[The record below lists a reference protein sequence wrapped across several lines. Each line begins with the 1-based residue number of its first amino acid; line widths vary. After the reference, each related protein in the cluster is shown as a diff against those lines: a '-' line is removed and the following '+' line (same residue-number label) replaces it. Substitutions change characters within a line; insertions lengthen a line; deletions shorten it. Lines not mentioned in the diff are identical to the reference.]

1 MLWSALLLPPPS
13 DGAELPIESPATLQ
27 ALAIWA
33 LQFTPRVA
41 LADDAGLMEVA
52 GSVRLFGGRRA
63 LRDKVWGEGQE
74 LGVGQLAW
82 APNSLAA
89 LALARAGRENGLR
102 GPLESLLDTL
112 PMTVLSAVRP
122 HALTLAHIGCRT
134 LGDVRAL
141 PRGGM
146 ARRFDK
152 TLLTALDQAYG
163 LAPEVHEWVG
173 LPETFE
179 ARLELMF
186 RVDEAPALLT
196 GARRLLLQMGG
207 WLAARHSGVTAFTL
221 HWAHDV
227 MRSREAGE
235 GGALTVGTAES
246 TRNVEHLC
254 RLLAE
259 HLAKVELAAP
269 VGDLRLTADTVQRL
283 TEASAS
289 LLPDNAVHQG
299 ETLHLVLERL
309 AARLGPER
317 VLRPVLIEDHRQEWM
332 CRWQAAPLTL
342 PRKPAPGA
350 QRAWGVE
357 SEKAPQRGQFLPD
370 LPPHSPAMGQKSGEK
385 WTAAAPLQPT
395 TPKPGGLLWPQPT
408 FVLPLPLR
416 LAMRGNRPIYQG
428 ELQLLAGPQR
438 VEGGWWDR
446 VASVS
451 DEEDGATTRHVARDY
466 WVALSALAGVL
477 WVFQTR
483 LDHEPAWYL
492 HGHFA

>member
-1 MLWSALLLPPPS
+1 M
-13 DGAELPIESPATLQ
+13 Q
-27 ALAIWA
+27 AVAIWA

-41 LADDAGLMEVA
+41 FADGAVLMEVA
-52 GSVRLFGGRRA
+52 ASVRLFGGKRA
-63 LRDKVWGEGQE
+63 LRDRVWGEGQE

-102 GPLESLLDTL
+102 GPLEVLLDQL

-152 TLLTALDQAYG
+152 TLLHALDQAYG
-163 LAPEVHEWVG
+163 LAPEVHTWVD

-179 ARLELMF
+179 ARLELAF
-186 RVDEAPALLT
+186 RVDEASALLF
-196 GARRLLLQMGG
+196 GARRLLLQMCG

-221 HWAHDV
+221 FWAHDV

-235 GGALTVGTAES
+235 GGHLTVGTAEP
-246 TRNVEHLC
+246 TRDVEHLC

-269 VGDLRLTADTVQRL
+269 VGDLRLSADTVHRL

-317 VLRPVLIEDHRQEWM
+317 VLRPVLVEDHRQEWM
-332 CRWQAAPLTL
+332 CRWQAAPLAL
-342 PRKPAPGA
+342 PRKPAP
-350 QRAWGVE
+350 E
-357 SEKAPQRGQFLPD
+357 PD
-370 LPPHSPAMGQKSGEK
+370 L
-385 WTAAAPLQPT
+385 
-395 TPKPGGLLWPQPT
+395 PQPT

-446 VASVS
+446 VSETPA
-451 DEEDGATTRHVARDY
+451 DEAETTRYVARDY

-483 LDHEPAWYL
+483 LDEAPAWYL

>member
-1 MLWSALLLPPPS
+1 MLWSALLLSPS
-13 DGAELPIESPATLQ
+13 SADAPRPIEPAALQ

-41 LADDAGLMEVA
+41 LADDAVLMEVEA
-52 GSVRLFGGRRA
+52 SLRLFGGRRA
-63 LRDKVWGEGQE
+63 LRDRVWSEGQE

-102 GPLESLLDTL
+102 GPLEALLDAL

-141 PRGGM
+141 PRGGI

-152 TLLTALDQAYG
+152 ALLHALDQAYG
-163 LAPEVHEWVG
+163 LAPEVHEWVQ

-179 ARLELMF
+179 ARLELVF
-186 RVDEAPALLT
+186 RVDEASALLF
-196 GARRLLLQMGG
+196 GARRLLLQMCG

-235 GGALTVGTAES
+235 GGQLTVGTAEPM
-246 TRNVEHLC
+246 RDVEHLC

-269 VGDLRLTADTVQRL
+269 VGDLRLTADTVHRL
-283 TEASAS
+283 LETSAS

-317 VLRPVLIEDHRQEWM
+317 VLRPVLGEDHRQEWM
-332 CRWQAAPLTL
+332 CRWQPAPLAL
-342 PRKPAPGA
+342 PRKPAPG
-350 QRAWGVE
+350 
-357 SEKAPQRGQFLPD
+357 
-370 LPPHSPAMGQKSGEK
+370 PA
-385 WTAAAPLQPT
+385 L
-395 TPKPGGLLWPQPT
+395 PQPT

-446 VASVS
+446 VASAP
-451 DEEDGATTRHVARDY
+451 DEDATTRHVARDY

-477 WVFQTR
+477 WIFQTR
-483 LDHEPAWYL
+483 LDEAPAWYL

>member
-1 MLWSALLLPPPS
+1 MLWSALLLPPSS
-13 DGAELPIESPATLQ
+13 DDIAPPPIEPATLQ

-41 LADDAGLMEVA
+41 LADDAVLMEVEA
-52 GSVRLFGGRRA
+52 SLRLFGGKRA
-63 LRDKVWGEGQE
+63 LRDRVWDEAQE
-74 LGVGQLAW
+74 LGVGQVAW

-102 GPLESLLDTL
+102 GPLEALLDAL

-141 PRGGM
+141 PRGGI

-152 TLLTALDQAYG
+152 TLLHALDQAYG
-163 LAPEVHEWVG
+163 LAPEVHEWVQ

-179 ARLELMF
+179 ARLELAF
-186 RVDEAPALLT
+186 RVDEASALLF
-196 GARRLLLQMGG
+196 GARRLLLQMCG

-235 GGALTVGTAES
+235 GGHLTVGTAEP
-246 TRNVEHLC
+246 TRDVEHLC

-269 VGDLRLTADTVQRL
+269 VGDLRLSADTVHRL
-283 TEASAS
+283 LETSAS

-317 VLRPVLIEDHRQEWM
+317 VLRPVLVEDHRQEWM
-332 CRWQAAPLTL
+332 CRWQAAPLAL
-342 PRKPAPGA
+342 PRKTAP
-350 QRAWGVE
+350 
-357 SEKAPQRGQFLPD
+357 
-370 LPPHSPAMGQKSGEK
+370 SPA
-385 WTAAAPLQPT
+385 L
-395 TPKPGGLLWPQPT
+395 PQPT

-416 LAMRGNRPIYQG
+416 LAMRGNRPMYQG

-446 VASVS
+446 VAGAS
-451 DEEDGATTRHVARDY
+451 EEEATTRHVARDY

-483 LDHEPAWYL
+483 LDEAPAWYL

>member
-1 MLWSALLLPPPS
+1 
-13 DGAELPIESPATLQ
+13 
-27 ALAIWA
+27 
-33 LQFTPRVA
+33 
-41 LADDAGLMEVA
+41 MEVEA
-52 GSVRLFGGRRA
+52 SLRLFGGKRA
-63 LRDKVWGEGQE
+63 LRERVWSEGQE

-89 LALARAGRENGLR
+89 LALARAGRENGVR
-102 GPLESLLDTL
+102 GPLESLLDAL

-152 TLLTALDQAYG
+152 TLLHALDQAYG
-163 LAPEVHEWVG
+163 LAPEVHEWVS

-179 ARLELMF
+179 ARLELVF
-186 RVDEAPALLT
+186 RVDEASALLF

-221 HWAHDV
+221 HWAFDV

-235 GGALTVGTAES
+235 GGQLTVGTAEP
-246 TRNVEHLC
+246 TRDVEHLC

-269 VGDLRLTADTVQRL
+269 VGDLRLTADTVHRL

-317 VLRPVLIEDHRQEWM
+317 VLRPVLLEDHRQEWM
-332 CRWQAAPLTL
+332 CRWQAAPLPL
-342 PRKPAPGA
+342 PGKTAPG
-350 QRAWGVE
+350 
-357 SEKAPQRGQFLPD
+357 
-370 LPPHSPAMGQKSGEK
+370 PA
-385 WTAAAPLQPT
+385 L
-395 TPKPGGLLWPQPT
+395 PQPT

-446 VASVS
+446 VAAVPG
-451 DEEDGATTRHVARDY
+451 DDAATRHVARDY

-483 LDHEPAWYL
+483 LDEAPAWYL

>member
-13 DGAELPIESPATLQ
+13 DDTAPRIEPALK

-41 LADDAGLMEVA
+41 LADDAVLMEVEA
-52 GSVRLFGGRRA
+52 SVRLFGGWRA
-63 LRDKVWGEGQE
+63 LRERVWAEGQE

-102 GPLESLLDTL
+102 GPLESLLDAL

-141 PRGGM
+141 PRGGI

-152 TLLTALDQAYG
+152 ALLSALDRAYG
-163 LAPEVHEWVG
+163 LAPEGHEWVA

-179 ARLELMF
+179 ARLELMQ
-186 RVDEAPALLT
+186 RVEQGPAMLF

-235 GGALTVGTAES
+235 GGALTVGTAEPM
-246 TRNVEHLC
+246 RDVEHLC

-259 HLAKVELAAP
+259 HLARVTLAAP
-269 VGDLRLTADTVQRL
+269 VGDLRLTADTVHRL
-283 TEASAS
+283 TESSAS

-317 VLRPVLIEDHRQEWM
+317 VLRPVMTEDHRQEWM
-332 CRWQAAPLTL
+332 CRWQPAPLAL
-342 PRKPAPGA
+342 PRKAAPGP
-350 QRAWGVE
+350 E
-357 SEKAPQRGQFLPD
+357 F
-370 LPPHSPAMGQKSGEK
+370 
-385 WTAAAPLQPT
+385 
-395 TPKPGGLLWPQPT
+395 PQPT
-408 FVLPLPLR
+408 FVLPQPLR

-446 VASVS
+446 VAPSASGEQV
-451 DEEDGATTRHVARDY
+451 EEATRHVARDY

-483 LDHEPAWYL
+483 LDEAPAWYL

>member
-1 MLWSALLLPPPS
+1 
-13 DGAELPIESPATLQ
+13 
-27 ALAIWA
+27 
-33 LQFTPRVA
+33 VA
-41 LADDAGLMEVA
+41 LADDAVLMEVA

-63 LRDKVWGEGQE
+63 LRDRVWGEGQE

-102 GPLESLLDTL
+102 GPLEALLDAL

-134 LGDVRAL
+134 LGDLRAL
-141 PRGGM
+141 PRGGI

-152 TLLTALDQAYG
+152 TLLHALDQAYG
-163 LAPEVHEWVG
+163 LAPEVHTWVG

-186 RVDEAPALLT
+186 RVDEASALLF
-196 GARRLLLQMGG
+196 GARRLLLQMCG

-221 HWAHDV
+221 HWSHDV
-227 MRSREAGE
+227 MRSREAG
-235 GGALTVGTAES
+235 GGGQLTVGTSEPM
-246 TRNVEHLC
+246 RDVEHLC
-254 RLLAE
+254 RLLSE

-269 VGDLRLTADTVQRL
+269 VGDLRLSADTVHRL
-283 TEASAS
+283 TESSAS

-317 VLRPVLIEDHRQEWM
+317 VLRPVLTEDHRQEWM
-332 CRWQAAPLTL
+332 CRWQPAPLAL
-342 PRKPAPGA
+342 PRKPAPGP
-350 QRAWGVE
+350 E
-357 SEKAPQRGQFLPD
+357 L
-370 LPPHSPAMGQKSGEK
+370 
-385 WTAAAPLQPT
+385 
-395 TPKPGGLLWPQPT
+395 PQPT
-408 FVLPLPLR
+408 FVLPQPLR

-446 VASVS
+446 VSVTPV
-451 DEEDGATTRHVARDY
+451 DEAETTRYMARDY

>member
-1 MLWSALLLPPPS
+1 MLWSALLLSPPS
-13 DGAELPIESPATLQ
+13 TDAPRPIEPASLQ

-41 LADDAGLMEVA
+41 LADDAVLMEVA
-52 GSVRLFGGRRA
+52 GSVRLFGGKRA
-63 LRDKVWGEGQE
+63 LRDRVWSEGQE

-102 GPLESLLDTL
+102 GPLETLLDAL

-141 PRGGM
+141 PRGGI

-152 TLLTALDQAYG
+152 ALLHALDQAYG
-163 LAPEVHEWVG
+163 LAPEVHEWVQ

-179 ARLELMF
+179 ARLELAF
-186 RVDEAPALLT
+186 RVDEASALLF
-196 GARRLLLQMGG
+196 GARRLLLQMCG

-221 HWAHDV
+221 FWAHDV

-235 GGALTVGTAES
+235 GGHLTVGTAEP
-246 TRNVEHLC
+246 TRDVEHLC

-269 VGDLRLTADTVQRL
+269 VGDLRLSADTVHRL
-283 TEASAS
+283 TESSAS

-317 VLRPVLIEDHRQEWM
+317 VLRPVLVEDHRQEWM
-332 CRWQAAPLTL
+332 CRWQAAPLAL
-342 PRKPAPGA
+342 PRKPVLGP
-350 QRAWGVE
+350 E
-357 SEKAPQRGQFLPD
+357 L
-370 LPPHSPAMGQKSGEK
+370 
-385 WTAAAPLQPT
+385 
-395 TPKPGGLLWPQPT
+395 PQPT

-446 VASVS
+446 VAPSVS
-451 DEEDGATTRHVARDY
+451 GEHVEETTRHVARDY

-483 LDHEPAWYL
+483 LDEAPAWYL